1 MKRNLLAMLALVSAC
16 GAALAQATPVG
27 VWKSID
33 DKTKTERSQ
42 VRISESGGVLSGRI
56 EKLLATDAKP
66 DAKCDKCE
74 DDRKDKPIVGMEII
88 RGVKKAEALDDV
100 LVFHAGT
107 RMSGETLVANGGRV
121 LAVTATGKTVREA
134 QANAYAAVDC
144 IDWPEG
150 FCRRDIGWRAVARE
164 G

>member
-1 MKRNLLAMLALVSAC
+1 MKWNSLTVLALLAAC

-56 EKLLATDAKP
+56 EKLLAPDAKP
-66 DAKCDKCE
+66 DAKCDKCD

-88 RGVKKAEALDDV
+88 RGVKKAQGDGSENTWDGGTILDPV
-100 LVFHAGT
+100 EGKVYKVRLQTA
-107 RMSGETLVANGGRV
+107 EGGRK
-121 LAVTATGKTVREA
+121 LDVR
-134 QANAYAAVDC
+134 AY
-144 IDWPEG
+144 
-150 FCRRDIGWRAVARE
+150 IGMPMMGRTQTWVRVE
-164 G
+164 

>member
-88 RGVKKAEALDDV
+88 RGVKKAEAENTWEGGTILDPAEGKVYKVRLQTADGGKKLEV
-100 LVFHAGT
+100 RGYVGT
-107 RMSGETLVANGGRV
+107 PMLGR
-121 LAVTATGKTVREA
+121 TQTWVRVE
-134 QANAYAAVDC
+134 
-144 IDWPEG
+144 
-150 FCRRDIGWRAVARE
+150 
-164 G
+164 